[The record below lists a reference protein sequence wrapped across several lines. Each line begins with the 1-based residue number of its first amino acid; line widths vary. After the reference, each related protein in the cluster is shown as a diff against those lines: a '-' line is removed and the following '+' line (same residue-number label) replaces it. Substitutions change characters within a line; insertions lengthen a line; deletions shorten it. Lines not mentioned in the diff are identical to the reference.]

1 MGAACR
7 RLLATWRPLATYWRL
22 LATTGDR
29 WLPVRAHPHIAF
41 SLATTGDHWRPLA
54 TTGNLA
60 TGDHWRLG
68 NLLATY
74 WRLSLATWQPRAQD
88 SYKTVPF
95 IIVVCFPKLFTDYT
109 KITLVHLTLI
119 CEQHRLTR
127 PTTARQALD
136 RHRTSLDS
144 STARHARHARH
155 ARQIP
160 TRHTRRCCQDCPTE
174 ARQRPDSTRHYPDTG
189 SRHQARHKPDISPT

>member
-29 WLPVRAHPHIAF
+29 WLPVRAHPHTAF

-119 CEQHRLTR
+119 CEQHR
-127 PTTARQALD
+127 QLD
-136 RHRTSLDS
+136 RQLPDRHSTGTGHH
-144 STARHARHARH
+144 STAREPDMPDMPDMLDKS
-155 ARQIP
+155 RQDTHIGAVR
-160 TRHTRRCCQDCPTE
+160 T
-174 ARQRPDSTRHYPDTG
+174 ARQRPDRGPTAPDTIPT
-189 SRHQARHKPDISPT
+189 QAPDTRPDISPT